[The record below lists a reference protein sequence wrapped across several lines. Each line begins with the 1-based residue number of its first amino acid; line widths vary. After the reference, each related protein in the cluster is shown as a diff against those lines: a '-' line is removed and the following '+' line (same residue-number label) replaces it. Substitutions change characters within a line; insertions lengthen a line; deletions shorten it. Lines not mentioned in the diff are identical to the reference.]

1 MRVFM
6 YTCILY
12 MHIISHNGY
21 GQQTPNYVPSRKGKP
36 HVITAKENLEYQPH
50 CTALHRIALQYYLA
64 YGIGTRRPRAC

>member
-1 MRVFM
+1 MRAFM

-21 GQQTPNYVPSRKGKP
+21 GQQTLNYVPSRKGKP

-50 CTALHRIALQYYLA
+50 CTALHYSITLHTASAHADQGHA
-64 YGIGTRRPRAC
+64 E